1 MVPGL
6 GEMCRFLTSI
16 WGRLFSI
23 GLDLHSSG
31 DLGVGFSSR
40 QISDVDEGVV
50 EGGQQVDDSEGV
62 LLGLSNS
69 LRRSVV
75 VDFLF
80 LDDLLLGGLQE
91 RVRRWC
97 VYLPF

>member
-23 GLDLHSSG
+23 GLDLHTSS
-31 DLGVGFSSR
+31 DLAVGFSAR
-40 QISDVDEGVV
+40 QIGHVDEGVV

-62 LLGLSNS
+62 LLGGSNS
-69 LRRSVV
+69 LGWSVV
-75 VDFLF
+75 GDFLF
-80 LDDLLLGGLQE
+80 LDDLLLGGLQ
-91 RVRRWC
+91 RYR
-97 VYLPF
+97 